1 LPSLTLNN
9 GQRIPI
15 FGLGTWKSQSGQV
28 EAAVKHAIDCGY
40 THIDCAPIYGNE
52 TEVGDAIKEKLSEGV
67 ITRSQLF
74 VTSKLWNSY
83 HHKDHVKA
91 GLIKTLQDL
100 QLDYLDLF
108 LMHWPHGFQAGGAL
122 VPKDDLGNVV
132 YDDTHFTETWLEM
145 EKLVAE
151 GLVKSIGIS
160 NFNSQQIQRVLDA
173 ATIKPCNLQIEVN
186 PTFNNERLV
195 QFAQINNMVVSS
207 YAPLGAPGRPWK
219 QSTDPCAIEDP
230 VITGLASKRGK
241 SPAQVIL
248 RWHLQRGL
256 CVCVKSLNADR
267 IKQNLDVFDFELS
280 AEEMSQISGLN
291 QNFRLY
297 TQGVTQEHPEYP
309 FKADF

>member
-160 NFNSQQIQRVLDA
+160 NFNKTQVEDLLA
-173 ATIKPCNLQIEVN
+173 VATIKPVMNQVECHPFFNQIELATLCEAN
-186 PTFNNERLV
+186 GIKLT
-195 QFAQINNMVVSS
+195 AYS
-207 YAPLGAPGRPWK
+207 PLGQGGDVLK
-219 QSTDPCAIEDP
+219 NEQ
-230 VITGLASKRGK
+230 VLAVAAKHGK
-241 SPAQVIL
+241 SPAQIFIRYQVE
-248 RWHLQRGL
+248 RGI
-256 CVCVKSLNADR
+256 VVVPKSVTPAR
-267 IKQNLDVFDFELS
+267 IMENFSVFDFQLDEEDMS
-280 AEEMSQISGLN
+280 ALLALPQAARINVPCVEVD
-291 QNFRLY
+291 
-297 TQGVTQEHPEYP
+297 GVMVPRDAKHPLYP
-309 FKADF
+309 FQGE